1 MQLRKKNFSIFNA
14 HLHDNHQVFH
24 CNFCASTKIISFYFY
39 FQTTLNLIFMVR
51 FKRLRQE
58 KFPLSS
64 SCSELKVYFVSI
76 FQEKKLKEK
85 KQRDTISLG
94 IMFANKNEN
103 YCGCRRKKGKK
114 TNCCCTINHK
124 KKHSLGL
131 WCKLSN
137 EDEDEGPSHERNKYS
152 TRHTR
157 NQIIN
162 VTFSFP
168 NIYP

>member
-1 MQLRKKNFSIFNA
+1 MLI
-14 HLHDNHQVFH
+14 
-24 CNFCASTKIISFYFY
+24 STTITRFFIATFALLLKIISFFF

-64 SCSELKVYFVSI
+64 SFWRAKSLFRFHFSS
-76 FQEKKLKEK
+76 EKKMEKK

-94 IMFANKNEN
+94 IMFANKNETIV
-103 YCGCRRKKGKK
+103 GEVEKEGKK

-124 KKHSLGL
+124 KKPSLGL
-131 WCKLSN
+131 WCKLSS
-137 EDEDEGPSHERNKYS
+137 ECEVHERNKYS

-162 VTFSFP
+162 VASSC
-168 NIYP
+168 NRYPSKAEPSQSNMLNL